1 MRGPG
6 IRRSTTSRRSFRAPS
21 CSCAVTRLGH
31 SAMRASATTRAFK
44 ASHSWPATPPTR
56 PMASSASATS
66 LPRKRSS
73 SEVDGT
79 TSATRISLR
88 TPSASSARSHASAS
102 SSDEAL
108 ARVSPCLKPTLPR
121 RLPPTHAAISTSPT
135 TTKAGCDAAYA
146 ADIVACQVKYPNSA
160 LKRKQCYE
168 LAVVEYAA
176 CLAEA
181 TGVSPAEVNDRYLW
195 RRLVRAAA

>member
-1 MRGPG
+1 
-6 IRRSTTSRRSFRAPS
+6 
-21 CSCAVTRLGH
+21 
-31 SAMRASATTRAFK
+31 MRAIRQILA
-44 ASHSWPATPPTR
+44 PATSVVTVAIISLTGNVHDGP
-56 PMASSASATS
+56 AAASANVVHS
-66 LPRKRSS
+66 GVP
-73 SEVDGT
+73 D
-79 TSATRISLR
+79 
-88 TPSASSARSHASAS
+88 H
-102 SSDEAL
+102 
-108 ARVSPCLKPTLPR
+108 VSPCLKPTLPR